1 MIDGESMTT
10 LYFVR
15 HGESESNLRTQ
26 FAGSLDMP
34 LTQRGREQA
43 SLTAEHLARM
53 PIEAVYSSDLSRAF
67 DTGRTIAD
75 MLDIPIYATSQLREI
90 YAGDWEGKSYSELEI
105 SFPDSYGVWRNQIG
119 LAVCPNGES
128 VAELQQRISA
138 CIASIV
144 EKHPNDTICIATHAT
159 PIRVMECLWTDTP
172 LKYMH
177 TIPWVSNAS
186 ITVAQY
192 DENGVGQLL
201 VRDFHTHLGNL
212 STKLAKN
219 V

>member
-15 HGESESNLRTQ
+15 HGESESNLITQ

-53 PIEAVYSSDLSRAF
+53 PITAVYSSDLSRAY
-67 DTGRTIAD
+67 DTGRAIAD
-75 MLDIPIYATSQLREI
+75 KLGVPIYAISQLREI
-90 YAGDWEGKSYSELEI
+90 YAGDWEGKCYSELEVAF
-105 SFPDSYGVWRNQIG
+105 SDSYSVWRNQIG

-128 VAELQQRISA
+128 VAELQQRISS
-138 CIASIV
+138 CIETIV
-144 EKHPNDTICIATHAT
+144 EKHPNDTVCIATHAT
-159 PIRVMECLWTDTP
+159 PIRVMECIWTDTP
-172 LKYMH
+172 LKNMH

-186 ITVAQY
+186 ITVAKY
-192 DENGVGQLL
+192 DGNGSGQLL
-201 VRDFHTHLGNL
+201 VRDYHTHLGEL